1 MGSGLI
7 YAGTHQFGAPK
18 SSYGSTG
25 KGQPIQFGDIPAR
38 EFPGLSYADREE
50 IESTVSDY

>member
-7 YAGTHQFGAPK
+7 YAGTHQFGAQK
-18 SSYGSTG
+18 GSYGSTS
-25 KGQPIQFGDIPAR
+25 KGQPIPFGDIPAR
-38 EFPGLSYADREE
+38 EFLGLSYADREE